1 MGRRSLAA
9 KLGVSQRRRDND
21 RPEVPTAPG
30 ALGMPAVRVGK
41 PARPRAAR
49 LVRTLR
55 TRWWPRFLL
64 SGVLLVVVGVTL
76 LSGAAK
82 AWVVGAGAAIIFVI
96 GLRFHSPLR
105 GAAVVD
111 ENWVPPAVG
120 GVRVGGGWGLA
131 LVLAVVDG
139 VEGAQLC
146 WCAAGRQCER
156 LDRSRPRLRLLL
168 EPRAG

>member
-21 RPEVPTAPG
+21 RAEVYTAPAVPPVPG
-30 ALGMPAVRVGK
+30 ALGLPAVRVGK

-64 SGVLLVVVGVTL
+64 AGVLLVVVGVTL

-96 GLRFHSPLR
+96 GLRSLSMTPADYR
-105 GAAVVD
+105 REPPMPPGA
-111 ENWVPPAVG
+111 G
-120 GVRVGGGWGLA
+120 
-131 LVLAVVDG
+131 
-139 VEGAQLC
+139 
-146 WCAAGRQCER
+146 
-156 LDRSRPRLRLLL
+156 
-168 EPRAG
+168 